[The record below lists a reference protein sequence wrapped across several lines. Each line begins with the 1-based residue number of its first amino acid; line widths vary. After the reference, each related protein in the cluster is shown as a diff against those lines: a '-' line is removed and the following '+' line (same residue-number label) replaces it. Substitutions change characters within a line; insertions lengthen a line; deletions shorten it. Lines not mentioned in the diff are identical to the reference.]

1 MEKIKCHQSY
11 KRITQGSIIHFIYY
25 RNIESIFLKKLSLK
39 KMYLGLKEALHL
51 DRNGLKSLPAENV
64 ALIDGLIQMKE
75 NHKKSIYFSKLV

>member
-1 MEKIKCHQSY
+1 
-11 KRITQGSIIHFIYY
+11 
-25 RNIESIFLKKLSLK
+25 
-39 KMYLGLKEALHL
+39 MYLGLKEALHL